1 MRQEKNRPPTMLN
14 KVFLVLSYMILM
26 IMPWESH
33 VNYIFLT
40 VWCFKLIS
48 CTVYDNDPAVYT
60 YELMTDYREGHL
72 EIIVWKV
79 TFLNC
84 IHTLIQL

>member
-1 MRQEKNRPPTMLN
+1 
-14 KVFLVLSYMILM
+14 M

-33 VNYIFLT
+33 VNCIFLN

-48 CTVYDNDPAVYT
+48 CTVYDNDPAVYK

-72 EIIVWKV
+72 EIIV
-79 TFLNC
+79 
-84 IHTLIQL
+84 

>member
-1 MRQEKNRPPTMLN
+1 
-14 KVFLVLSYMILM
+14 M

-33 VNYIFLT
+33 VNCIFLT

-48 CTVYDNDPAVYT
+48 CTVYDNDPAVYK

-72 EIIVWKV
+72 EIIV
-79 TFLNC
+79 
-84 IHTLIQL
+84 